1 MSSLELSWRSAR
13 RLGAAGL
20 IALATSGCLR
30 PLYGPTATGEP
41 MKEALAAIEV
51 APVLSTQPNKERAG
65 HYLRSEL
72 IFELD
77 GSGEPSPKRYRL
89 TTNYSDWL
97 TAPLVD
103 VVTGRASTAI
113 YVANA
118 GFALTTPEGKLL
130 ATGVATVSASYDR
143 TAQRF
148 ATVRAARD
156 AEIRAAKELARQIRT
171 RLAIA
176 LASPSDPPPAAA
188 VLPNA
193 PTAPGLGG
201 TTGQPNQLLPGL

>member
-1 MSSLELSWRSAR
+1 MWSLELSWRAAR
-13 RLGAAGL
+13 RLATAAL
-20 IALATSGCLR
+20 VALATSACLR

-41 MKEALAAIEV
+41 LKDALAAIQVE
-51 APVLSTQPNKERAG
+51 PVVTPTGSKERAG

-89 TTNYSDWL
+89 TTQYSDTL
-97 TAPLVD
+97 SAPLVD
-103 VVTGRASTAI
+103 VVTGRAETAI
-113 YVANA
+113 YVANVSY
-118 GFALTTPEGKLL
+118 ALTALDGRPVT
-130 ATGVATVSASYDR
+130 AGVATASTSYDR

-156 AEIRAAKELARQIRT
+156 AEIRAARELARQIRT

-176 LASPSDPPPAAA
+176 LVSPSDPRAASA
-188 VLPNA
+188 VA
-193 PTAPGLGG
+193 PSAPSAPVLSGPGR
-201 TTGQPNQLLPGL
+201 QPNLLLGR